1 MISSIGSAMA
11 GMASAASRFDRAS
24 ERIAQP
30 AQDSPSQTGSS
41 DLVRD
46 RAEQITAQHAFAANV
61 TTVRTADE
69 MLGTL
74 IDTIA

>member
-11 GMASAASRFDRAS
+11 GMGSAASRFDRAS

-30 AQDSPSQTGSS
+30 AQEAPRQPGSS

-46 RAEQITAQHAFAANV
+46 KAEQITAQHAFAANV
-61 TTVRTADE
+61 ATVRAADE